1 MKHELILVRYGEI
14 ALKGKETRKRFE
26 NILVSNI
33 KNAFNQE
40 NILNRILKERGRIYI
55 YTNKIEESINVL
67 KKIFGIISISPSIQ
81 TTSDINSI
89 SDKAI
94 NISKENLDEKKSF
107 ALRITRTGEQ
117 KFTSQDAAV
126 KIGNDI
132 VNATKA
138 SVDLTNPDF
147 ELFIEIRYDKA
158 YLFIEKIKGPGG
170 MPIGSQGNIL
180 GFIDTPYAILA
191 SWYLMRRGC
200 KPIFLSINE
209 TNKDV
214 LERFMNS
221 WFIKSKIIT
230 GNSKDNLYKQIN
242 KTAAKYK
249 CDAIVSGHSLF
260 DNSENILSHIKQLK
274 KQTNLPV
281 LHPLIA
287 MDNEEINRKCKEI
300 GLSI

>member
-40 NILNRILKERGRIYI
+40 NILNRISKGWGRIYI

-67 KKIFGIISISPSIQ
+67 KKIFGIISISPTIE
-81 TTSDINSI
+81 TTGDINSI

-107 ALRITRTGEQ
+107 ALRIKRTGEQ

-138 SVDLTNPDF
+138 SVDLTYPDF
-147 ELFIEIRYDKA
+147 ELFIEIRNVKA
-158 YLFIEKIKGPGG
+158 FLYSEKIKGFSG
-170 MPIGSQGNIL
+170 MPIGTQGNIL
-180 GFIDTPYAILA
+180 AFIDTPYAILA

-209 TNKDV
+209 SSKDV
-214 LERFMNS
+214 LERFMNY
-221 WFIKSKIIT
+221 WFIKSIIIA
-230 GNSKDNLYKQIN
+230 GNPKNNIYKQIN
-242 KTAAKYK
+242 KTAAKYN
-249 CDAIVSGHSLF
+249 CDAIVSGHTIF

-287 MDNEEINRKCKEI
+287 MDYKDINTKCKDI
-300 GLSI
+300 GLPI

>member
-33 KNAFNQE
+33 KIALNQK
-40 NILNRILKERGRIYI
+40 NIINKISKEWGRIYI
-55 YTNKIEESINVL
+55 YTNKIKEAINVL
-67 KKIFGIISISPSIQ
+67 KKIFGIISISPSIE
-81 TTSDINSI
+81 TISDINSI
-89 SDKAI
+89 SHKAV

-117 KFTSQDAAV
+117 KFKSQDAAV

-147 ELFIEIRYDKA
+147 ELFIEIRNDKA
-158 YLFIEKIKGPGG
+158 FLFIEKIKGFGG

-180 GFIDTPYAILA
+180 AFIDTPYAILA
-191 SWYLMRRGC
+191 SWYLMHRGC

-209 TNKDV
+209 FHKDV
-214 LERFMNS
+214 LERFMNY
-221 WFIKSKIIT
+221 WFIKSIIIT

-249 CDAIVSGHSLF
+249 CDAIVSGHTIF
-260 DNSENILSHIKQLK
+260 DNSENIIFSIKQLK

-281 LHPLIA
+281 LHPLIS
-287 MDNEEINRKCKEI
+287 MDYEEINRKCKDI

>member
-1 MKHELILVRYGEI
+1 VKHELILVRYGEI

-26 NILVSNI
+26 NILMSNI

-40 NILNRILKERGRIYI
+40 NILNKISKEWGRIYI
-55 YTNKIEESINVL
+55 YTNKIKESINVL

-81 TTSDINSI
+81 ATSDINSI

-107 ALRITRTGEQ
+107 ALRVTRTGEQ

-147 ELFIEIRYDKA
+147 ELFIEIRNDKT
-158 YLFIEKIKGPGG
+158 YLFIEKIKGFGG

-180 GFIDTPYAILA
+180 AFIDTPYAILA
-191 SWYLMRRGC
+191 SWYLVHRGC

-209 TNKDV
+209 SHKDV

-242 KTAAKYK
+242 KTAAKHK
-249 CDAIVSGHSLF
+249 CDAIVSGHTIF
-260 DNSENILSHIKQLK
+260 DNSKNILSSIKQLK

-287 MDNEEINRKCKEI
+287 MDYEEINRKCKEI

>member
-26 NILVSNI
+26 NILMSNI

-40 NILNRILKERGRIYI
+40 NILNKISKEWGRIYI
-55 YTNKIEESINVL
+55 YTNKIKESINVL

-81 TTSDINSI
+81 ATSDINSI

-107 ALRITRTGEQ
+107 ALRVTRTGEQ

-147 ELFIEIRYDKA
+147 ELFIEIRNDKT
-158 YLFIEKIKGPGG
+158 YLFIEKIKGFGG

-180 GFIDTPYAILA
+180 AFIDTPYAILA
-191 SWYLMRRGC
+191 SWYLVHRGC

-209 TNKDV
+209 SHKDV

-242 KTAAKYK
+242 KTAAKHK
-249 CDAIVSGHSLF
+249 CDAIVSGHTIF
-260 DNSENILSHIKQLK
+260 DNSKNILSSIKQLK

-287 MDNEEINRKCKEI
+287 MDYEEINRKCKEI